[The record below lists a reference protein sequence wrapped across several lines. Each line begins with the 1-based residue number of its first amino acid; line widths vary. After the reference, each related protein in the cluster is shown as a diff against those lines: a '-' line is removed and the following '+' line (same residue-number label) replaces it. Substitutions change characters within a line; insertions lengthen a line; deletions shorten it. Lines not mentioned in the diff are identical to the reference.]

1 LEAIKLIESGLSG
14 RCDEVWVVS
23 CPREQQLAR
32 LTQDRGLEESE
43 ALARIDAQG
52 PQSEKLAAA
61 DVVIDNSGDLEG
73 TRAQVAAQWQRI
85 QARQSAR
92 EPGTTD
98 PTSGGSMSA
107 WLKFMDE
114 HPRLSMWIILA
125 VGMVAIF
132 LVTSRDVELLPT
144 QRLFM
149 ALACVGLAGLCSWII
164 HWE

>member
-1 LEAIKLIESGLSG
+1 
-14 RCDEVWVVS
+14 
-23 CPREQQLAR
+23 
-32 LTQDRGLEESE
+32 
-43 ALARIDAQG
+43 
-52 PQSEKLAAA
+52 
-61 DVVIDNSGDLEG
+61 
-73 TRAQVAAQWQRI
+73 
-85 QARQSAR
+85 
-92 EPGTTD
+92 
-98 PTSGGSMSA
+98 MSA

-114 HPRLSMWIILA
+114 HPRLSMWVLLA